1 VAQGE
6 LNDAFEAEVGHLSEG
21 WSHGDGEVGGDE
33 ELQGG
38 QVLFSKQKTVTRA
51 TVPGKARARLHD
63 RRWQQ
68 TFQAVECSAR
78 RVVPAQRR
86 HVTSG

>member
-1 VAQGE
+1 MAQGE

-38 QVLFSKQKTVTRA
+38 QVLFFS
-51 TVPGKARARLHD
+51 
-63 RRWQQ
+63 
-68 TFQAVECSAR
+68 
-78 RVVPAQRR
+78 
-86 HVTSG
+86 